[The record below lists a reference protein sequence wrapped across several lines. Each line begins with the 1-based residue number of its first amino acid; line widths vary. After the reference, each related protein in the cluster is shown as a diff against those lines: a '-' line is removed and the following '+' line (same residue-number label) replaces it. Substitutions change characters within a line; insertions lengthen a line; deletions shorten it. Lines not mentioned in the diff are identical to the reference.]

1 MDRRLPALGHL
12 TAAIMSEYQY
22 YEFLAVDH
30 PLDERQQAEVR
41 ALSTRARVTATS
53 FTNEYHWGNFRGDP
67 RKMME
72 RYYDAHLYLT
82 NWGTH
87 QVMLRLPRAL
97 LSLEVAEQYCIDPH
111 LAAWA
116 SGEHLILDLT
126 SEDESG
132 DWVEGA
138 EDSLSVIVGVR
149 AELAAGDL
157 RPLYLAWLAAYG
169 TWERDEDAFD
179 YDEEDELEPPVPAGL
194 GVLTAPQRA
203 LADFLRLDADL
214 LTIAAQA
221 SPPLAETK
229 DDPGKLA
236 RWIKDLPASDK
247 DTLLHRVAQGRGAQV
262 QMELRRRFRGE
273 PDTASDSRPR
283 RRVAELLD
291 AAAEARHERQRRAGA
306 VRAALDARHAR
317 ERALALEKRLE
328 ALARDPETAW
338 ARVSALIDT
347 RKPGDYDAAVDL
359 LKDLQAVAQ
368 RADHAEEFIQRY
380 VLLRR
385 QHHRKPSLIARFDRA
400 GLAVALTGRRS
411 DPAPRP

>member
-1 MDRRLPALGHL
+1 
-12 TAAIMSEYQY
+12 MSEYQY
-22 YEFLAVDH
+22 YEFLAVDR

-41 ALSTRARVTATS
+41 ALSTRARITATS

-87 QVMLRLPRAL
+87 QVMLRLPRTL

-111 LAAWA
+111 VVAWA
-116 SGEHLILDLT
+116 CGEHLILDLT
-126 SEDESG
+126 SEDEGG

-138 EDSLSVIVGVR
+138 EDSLSAIVGVR

-169 TWERDEDAFD
+169 TWERDEDAFG

-203 LADFLRLDADL
+203 LADFLRLDAGL

-221 SPPLAETK
+221 SPPLAETQ
-229 DDPGKLA
+229 DDPRKLA
-236 RWIKDLPASDK
+236 RWIKNLPASDK
-247 DTLLHRVAQGRGAQV
+247 DALLRRVALGLGTQV

-273 PDTASDSRPR
+273 PDTSSDSRPR

-291 AAAEARHERQRRAGA
+291 AAAEARHER
-306 VRAALDARHAR
+306 
-317 ERALALEKRLE
+317 
-328 ALARDPETAW
+328 
-338 ARVSALIDT
+338 
-347 RKPGDYDAAVDL
+347 
-359 LKDLQAVAQ
+359 
-368 RADHAEEFIQRY
+368 
-380 VLLRR
+380 
-385 QHHRKPSLIARFDRA
+385 
-400 GLAVALTGRRS
+400 
-411 DPAPRP
+411 

>member
-1 MDRRLPALGHL
+1 
-12 TAAIMSEYQY
+12 MSEYQY
-22 YEFLAVDH
+22 YEFLAVDR

-41 ALSTRARVTATS
+41 ALSTRARITATS

-72 RYYDAHLYLT
+72 RYYDAHLYVT

-87 QVMLRLPRAL
+87 QVMLRLPRTL
-97 LSLEVAEQYCIDPH
+97 LSLEVVEQFCIDPYV
-111 LAAWA
+111 AAWA
-116 SGEHLILDLT
+116 PGEHLILDLT

-138 EDSLSVIVGVR
+138 EDSLSAVVGVR

-157 RPLYLAWLAAYG
+157 RPFYLAWLAAYG

-179 YDEEDELEPPVPAGL
+179 YDEDELEPPVPAGL

-229 DDPGKLA
+229 DNPRKLA
-236 RWIKDLPASDK
+236 RWIKDLPPSDK
-247 DTLLHRVAQGRGAQV
+247 DKLLHRVALGHGAQV

-273 PDTASDSRPR
+273 PNTTSDGRPR
-283 RRVAELLD
+283 RTVAELLD
-291 AAAEARHERQRRAGA
+291 ATAEARHERQRRAET
-306 VRAALDARHAR
+306 VRAAQEARRTR
-317 ERALALEKRLE
+317 ERALAREKRLD
-328 ALARDPETAW
+328 ALARDPEMAW
-338 ARVSALIDT
+338 ARVNALIDT

-368 RADHAEEFIQRY
+368 HAGHIEEFIRRLG
-380 VLLRR
+380 LLRR
-385 QHHRKPSLIARFDRA
+385 QHYRKPSLIARFNRA
-400 GLAVALTGRRS
+400 GLAVASTGR
-411 DPAPRP
+411 

>member
-1 MDRRLPALGHL
+1 
-12 TAAIMSEYQY
+12 MSEYQY
-22 YEFLAVDH
+22 YEFLAVDR

-41 ALSTRARVTATS
+41 ALSTRARITATS

-72 RYYDAHLYLT
+72 RYYDAHLHLT

-87 QVMLRLPRAL
+87 QVMLRLPRTL
-97 LSLEVAEQYCIDPH
+97 LSVDVEQYCIDPH
-111 LAAWA
+111 VAAWA
-116 SGEHLILDLT
+116 SAGHLILDLT

-138 EDSLSVIVGVR
+138 EDSLPAIVGVR

-169 TWERDEDAFD
+169 TWERDEDAFG

-229 DDPGKLA
+229 DDPRKLA
-236 RWIKDLPASDK
+236 RWIKGLSPSDK
-247 DTLLHRVAQGRGAQV
+247 DTLLRRVAQGQGAQV

-273 PDTASDSRPR
+273 PDTTSDSRPR
-283 RRVAELLD
+283 RTVGELLD
-291 AAAEARHERQRRAGA
+291 GAAKARHER
-306 VRAALDARHAR
+306 
-317 ERALALEKRLE
+317 
-328 ALARDPETAW
+328 
-338 ARVSALIDT
+338 
-347 RKPGDYDAAVDL
+347 
-359 LKDLQAVAQ
+359 
-368 RADHAEEFIQRY
+368 
-380 VLLRR
+380 
-385 QHHRKPSLIARFDRA
+385 
-400 GLAVALTGRRS
+400 
-411 DPAPRP
+411 

>member
-1 MDRRLPALGHL
+1 
-12 TAAIMSEYQY
+12 MSEYQY

-87 QVMLRLPRAL
+87 QVMLRLPRTL
-97 LSLEVAEQYCIDPH
+97 LRLEVAEQYCIDPH
-111 LAAWA
+111 VAAWA
-116 SGEHLILDLT
+116 CGEHLILDLT

-138 EDSLSVIVGVR
+138 EDSLPAIVGVR
-149 AELAAGDL
+149 AEVAAGDL

-179 YDEEDELEPPVPAGL
+179 YDDEGELEPPVPAGL
-194 GVLTAPQRA
+194 GALTAPQRA

-214 LTIAAQA
+214 LKIAARA
-221 SPPLAETK
+221 SPALAETK
-229 DDPGKLA
+229 QDHGELA
-236 RWIKDLPASDK
+236 RWIQDLPASDK
-247 DTLLHRVAQGRGAQV
+247 DKLLHRVARGHGAMV

-273 PDTASDSRPR
+273 PASTSDGRPR
-283 RRVAELLD
+283 RTVAELLD
-291 AAAEARHERQRRAGA
+291 AAAETRHERERRAE
-306 VRAALDARHAR
+306 AAQAAQEARHAR
-317 ERALALEKRLE
+317 ERAVAREQRLDALT
-328 ALARDPETAW
+328 RDPETAW

-347 RKPGDYDAAVDL
+347 RKPADYDAAVDL

-368 RADHAEEFIQRY
+368 RADHAGEFIQRY
-380 VLLRR
+380 LLLRR

-400 GLAVALTGRRS
+400 GLTLSPNG
-411 DPAPRP
+411 

>member
-1 MDRRLPALGHL
+1 
-12 TAAIMSEYQY
+12 MSEYQY
-22 YEFLAVDH
+22 YEFLAVDR

-41 ALSTRARVTATS
+41 ALSTRARITATS
-53 FTNEYHWGNFRGDP
+53 FANEYHWGDFSGDP

-72 RYYDAHLYLT
+72 RYYDAHLYVT

-87 QVMLRLPRAL
+87 QVMFRLPRTL

-111 LAAWA
+111 VAAW
-116 SGEHLILDLT
+116 SGGEHLILDLT
-126 SEDESG
+126 SEDEGG

-138 EDSLSVIVGVR
+138 EDSLSAIVGVR

-179 YDEEDELEPPVPAGL
+179 YDEEDELEPPVPDGL
-194 GVLTAPQRA
+194 GALTAPQRN

-229 DDPGKLA
+229 DDPRKLA

-247 DTLLHRVAQGRGAQV
+247 DKLLHRVTQGHGAQV

-273 PDTASDSRPR
+273 PGTTGDGRPR
-283 RRVAELLD
+283 RTVAELLD
-291 AAAEARHERQRRAGA
+291 ATAEARHERQRRAEA
-306 VRAALDARHAR
+306 VRAAQEARR
-317 ERALALEKRLE
+317 EQEHALAREKRLD
-328 ALARDPETAW
+328 ALAHDPETAW
-338 ARVSALIDT
+338 ARVNALIDT

-368 RADHAEEFIQRY
+368 HADHVEEFVQRFT
-380 VLLRR
+380 LLRQ
-385 QHHRKPSLIARFDRA
+385 QHHRRPSLIARFDRA
-400 GLAVALTGRRS
+400 GLAAASTGR
-411 DPAPRP
+411 

>member
-1 MDRRLPALGHL
+1 
-12 TAAIMSEYQY
+12 MSEYQY

-87 QVMLRLPRAL
+87 QVMLRLPRTL

-111 LAAWA
+111 VAVWA

-138 EDSLSVIVGVR
+138 EDALSAIVGVR

-157 RPLYLAWLAAYG
+157 RALYLAWLAAYG

-179 YDEEDELEPPVPAGL
+179 YDDEGELEPPVPVGL
-194 GVLTAPQRA
+194 GALTAPQRA

-214 LTIAAQA
+214 LKIAAQV
-221 SPPLAETK
+221 SPSLAETK
-229 DDPGKLA
+229 EDPDKLA
-236 RWIKDLPASDK
+236 RWIQDLPVSDK
-247 DTLLHRVAQGRGAQV
+247 DKLLHRVAQGHGATV
-262 QMELRRRFRGE
+262 QMELRRRFRDE
-273 PDTASDSRPR
+273 PASISDGRPR
-283 RRVAELLD
+283 RTVAELLD
-291 AAAEARHERQRRAGA
+291 AAAETRHERERRAE
-306 VRAALDARHAR
+306 AAQAAQEARHAR
-317 ERALALEKRLE
+317 ERAMAREQRLD

-338 ARVSALIDT
+338 AHVGALIDT
-347 RKPGDYDAAVDL
+347 RKPADYDAAVDL

-368 RADHAEEFIQRY
+368 RADHAGEFIQRY
-380 VLLRR
+380 LLLRQ

-400 GLAVALTGRRS
+400 GLTLPPNG
-411 DPAPRP
+411 